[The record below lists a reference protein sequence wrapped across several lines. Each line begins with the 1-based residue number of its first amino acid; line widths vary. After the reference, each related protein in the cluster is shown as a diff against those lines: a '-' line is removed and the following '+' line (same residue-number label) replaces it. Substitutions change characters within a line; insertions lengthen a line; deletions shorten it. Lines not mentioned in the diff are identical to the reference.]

1 MMKSLHHSSTEKK
14 KLKDVPPL
22 ATEKSGS
29 KTPTHQ
35 QTMPHQPKTPSSQ
48 KKMVATQATPSLT
61 RNRQTGPY
69 IRFKNSFD
77 KPGAGSATPFDRT
90 SAEEGSQRNID
101 LPRITYSQQPLVS
114 FSSNAA
120 APPKDAPKGPRAD
133 RSKMNS
139 VSEQRGYIPSS
150 SSSLPPARPD
160 NSLATG
166 RNHNANALAAA
177 IRSQAIPDIARKT
190 LGVTCK
196 SKVMELCLSL
206 KDEYLAM
213 NPAPLHDQEPF
224 WTQLLE
230 KLESNIVTQGKFKV
244 WKDIKDGIDQW
255 CQPRR
260 ALLREGTLPP
270 VSQSQPELDGLID
283 SWNEVFVRRFCKI
296 NRGYFRALS
305 GYHHVENWISNSL
318 KNRRSELGRFA
329 RPTLLSSGS
338 STADY
343 HNAARD
349 LQTQFEATK
358 RDASQIVDTEAIMSI
373 ITDLQPGLKHA
384 ISRRLNRDN
393 NVNPARLRLEEGNGS
408 NVSYLRTALSPTKLD
423 RDTQSQGRNATDLD
437 DSKRVS
443 FRIPPTGEPKST
455 TQLFPESSNSRE
467 QKIHGTNRPEASNGL
482 TPRPPSVHGRDE
494 STRKRK
500 VSDPPSPRL
509 AASSDLTIRN
519 TIERASN
526 DTPRIET
533 KRPRFDEGRP
543 SFADSNFPPATDF
556 SLERHDQ
563 DSPRRNPSRASR
575 YKWNGADGKQGRQGN
590 RNDVSLGSRT
600 PRRPSSPENPNKVPL
615 KPRTPRRPASPSPP
629 RDGPYRQHPDYR
641 TDRYARE
648 FEPPRLLD
656 SWRPGAD
663 RNHERLRNWRE
674 NTVEFQ
680 RMPTERQNMSLRNQM
695 KGMENQLKA
704 LLEKDRP

>member
-1 MMKSLHHSSTEKK
+1 
-14 KLKDVPPL
+14 
-22 ATEKSGS
+22 
-29 KTPTHQ
+29 
-35 QTMPHQPKTPSSQ
+35 
-48 KKMVATQATPSLT
+48 
-61 RNRQTGPY
+61 
-69 IRFKNSFD
+69 
-77 KPGAGSATPFDRT
+77 
-90 SAEEGSQRNID
+90 
-101 LPRITYSQQPLVS
+101 
-114 FSSNAA
+114 
-120 APPKDAPKGPRAD
+120 
-133 RSKMNS
+133 
-139 VSEQRGYIPSS
+139 
-150 SSSLPPARPD
+150 
-160 NSLATG
+160 
-166 RNHNANALAAA
+166 
-177 IRSQAIPDIARKT
+177 
-190 LGVTCK
+190 
-196 SKVMELCLSL
+196 MELCLSL

-213 NPAPLHDQEPF
+213 TPAPLHDQEPF

-244 WKDIKDGIDQW
+244 WKDVKDAIDHW

-260 ALLREGTLPP
+260 TLLREGTLPP
-270 VSQSQPELDGLID
+270 VSQSQPELDRLID

-296 NRGYFRALS
+296 NRGYFESAIWSPLVQDEIS
-305 GYHHVENWISNSL
+305 SMVKTHVENWISNSL

-338 STADY
+338 STSDY

-358 RDASQIVDTEAIMSI
+358 RDATQILDTEAIMSI

-393 NVNPARLRLEEGNGS
+393 NFNPVRSRLEEGNGS

-423 RDTQSQGRNATDLD
+423 RDTQSQGRNGTDLD

-443 FRIPPTGEPKST
+443 FRIPLIGSPKST
-455 TQLFPESSNSRE
+455 TQLLPEGSNSRE
-467 QKIHGTNRPEASNGL
+467 QKVHGTNRPEASNGIP
-482 TPRPPSVHGRDE
+482 PRPPSVHGRDE

-500 VSDPPSPRL
+500 LSDPPSPRL
-509 AASSDLTIRN
+509 ATSSNQTIRN

-533 KRPRFDEGRP
+533 KRPRLDEGGP
-543 SFADSNFPPATDF
+543 SFADSNLLPATDF
-556 SLERHDQ
+556 CFKRRDQ
-563 DSPRRNPSRASR
+563 YSPRRNPSRASR
-575 YKWNGADGKQGRQGN
+575 SKWNGADGKQTQQGN

-600 PRRPSSPENPNKVPL
+600 PRRPSSPEPENPNKVPL

-629 RDGPYRQHPDYR
+629 RDGPYRQRPDYR

-648 FEPPRLLD
+648 FEPPKLLD

-695 KGMENQLKA
+695 KGMEEQLKA